1 MGNMNSLSKI
11 LLRLLFIMVTGSSAT
26 VLGAQDKQTLLSKA
40 MGFIS
45 APSREL
51 DPEAV
56 IQPAPSWT
64 LSLSGDLRKFSVS
77 QKSDFIVLMTYMDD
91 IGDFGQTP
99 LPSSLSSS
107 LRSNVN
113 KSAGFQVG
121 YGNLTLGWNQSFGMS
136 KELKQKVFSFDYTG
150 AAYAAQLQYFD
161 YQEYMEYDFEVAPK
175 DDPNHFEE
183 HARSEKPC
191 RYRSL
196 IADGFYAFNQRT
208 FAYSAAYK
216 GNKIQRRSSGSFMS
230 GIKLIQ
236 GMLEVDPHDRIL
248 DLVAGVGRQTTT
260 QVAFGGGY
268 SYNLVPYHR
277 DPDPQTGKGLRN
289 ITLNL
294 TAIPMVTLFN
304 QFASTVYIY
313 EGYSD
318 LSERKSYMNGNL
330 MVNYVARAGL
340 IYSWDKYS
348 VCASG
353 SYDSYSYKGRT
364 KILLTGLS
372 DDHIKNSGRFGRW
385 TAGIRFNVRF

>member
-1 MGNMNSLSKI
+1 MGNMNSLSRV
-11 LLRLLFIMVTGSSAT
+11 LLRLLLIIVTGSST
-26 VLGAQDKQTLLSKA
+26 IVLGAQDKQTLFRKV
-40 MGFIS
+40 MDFIS

-51 DPEAV
+51 DREAV

-64 LSLSGDLRKFSVS
+64 LSLSGDFRKFSVS
-77 QKSDFIVLMTYMDD
+77 QKSEFTVLMTSMDEK
-91 IGDFGQTP
+91 GDFHETP
-99 LPSSLSSS
+99 LPATLSSS
-107 LRSNVN
+107 IRSKVN
-113 KSAGFQVG
+113 KSVGFQVG

-161 YQEYMEYDFEVAPK
+161 YQEYMDYDFEVGPK
-175 DDPNHFEE
+175 GNPNYYEE
-183 HARSEKPC
+183 HASSSKPG

-216 GNKIQRRSSGSFMS
+216 GNKIQRRSSGSFMT
-230 GIKLIQ
+230 GIKLIE
-236 GMLEVDPHDRIL
+236 GILEVDPHDRFL
-248 DLVAGVGRQTTT
+248 DLAAGVGRQTTT
-260 QVAFGGGY
+260 QIAFGGGY

-304 QFASTVYIY
+304 QFASTIYVY
-313 EGYSD
+313 EGSD
-318 LSERKSYMNGNL
+318 DFAERKSYMNGNL
-330 MVNYVARAGL
+330 MVNYVAKAGL

-348 VCASG
+348 ICASG

-364 KILLTGLS
+364 NFLLMGIS
-372 DDHIKNSGRFGRW
+372 NDSIKNSGRFGRW

>member
-1 MGNMNSLSKI
+1 
-11 LLRLLFIMVTGSSAT
+11 
-26 VLGAQDKQTLLSKA
+26 
-40 MGFIS
+40 
-45 APSREL
+45 
-51 DPEAV
+51 
-56 IQPAPSWT
+56 
-64 LSLSGDLRKFSVS
+64 
-77 QKSDFIVLMTYMDD
+77 
-91 IGDFGQTP
+91 
-99 LPSSLSSS
+99 
-107 LRSNVN
+107 
-113 KSAGFQVG
+113 
-121 YGNLTLGWNQSFGMS
+121 
-136 KELKQKVFSFDYTG
+136 
-150 AAYAAQLQYFD
+150 
-161 YQEYMEYDFEVAPK
+161 
-175 DDPNHFEE
+175 
-183 HARSEKPC
+183 
-191 RYRSL
+191 
-196 IADGFYAFNQRT
+196 
-208 FAYSAAYK
+208 
-216 GNKIQRRSSGSFMS
+216 
-230 GIKLIQ
+230 
-236 GMLEVDPHDRIL
+236 MLEVDPHDRIL

-289 ITLNL
+289 ITFNL

-372 DDHIKNSGRFGRW
+372 DNHIKNSGRFGRW